1 MCRAAPLGMGCFGS
15 WKRRVVARAG
25 EGPKGIFFFR
35 SEVSHFGPYVHVK
48 VRDPRPAGT
57 ARKKKPGAVRSDGRC
72 ETGRWRHHGFS
83 RVGDLALRGEGRVC
97 DAGEAA
103 HGSGRGRRGNERLDE
118 DDRPRERDTKHTEIR
133 RWTRN
138 RNTDARENKVDFF
151 LLQSREL
158 MHNIAPSGRI

>member
-72 ETGRWRHHGFS
+72 ETGSWRHHGFS

-103 HGSGRGRRGNERLDE
+103 HGSGRGRG
-118 DDRPRERDTKHTEIR
+118 
-133 RWTRN
+133 
-138 RNTDARENKVDFF
+138 
-151 LLQSREL
+151 
-158 MHNIAPSGRI
+158 